1 MRVSGKV
8 EADSWSVTVADTGP
22 GIPPEALEM
31 VFEPFFR
38 LARDEHWGVEG
49 NGLGL
54 AICRELVTQLRG
66 KIILSSVS
74 GEGTIVTVAFP
85 TETRPTGPTAAHAA
99 TSPSMAGSRPS
110 GR

>member
-1 MRVSGKV
+1 M
-8 EADSWSVTVADTGP
+8 TIADTGP
-22 GIPPEALEM
+22 GIPPESLEM
-31 VFEPFFR
+31 VFQPFYR
-38 LARDEHWGVEG
+38 LPRDEHGGVEG

-66 KIILSSVS
+66 NIILSSVS